1 MNTKEL
7 KEKLKDNFEKIL
19 EDESKLVILDST
31 FSKIIAQTETS
42 SETENQKSEEK
53 QYVKDPVSNEPEVKS
68 WEDFK
73 NKMKAKY
80 GF

>member
-19 EDESKLVILDST
+19 EDESKLEILDST
-31 FSKIIAQTETS
+31 FSEIIAQTETS
-42 SETENQKSEEK
+42 SETENKESEEK
-53 QYVKDPVSNEPEVKS
+53 QHVKDRVLNEPEVKS

>member
-42 SETENQKSEEK
+42 SETENQESEEK
-53 QYVKDPVSNEPEVKS
+53 QHLKDPVSNEPEVKS